1 MSFVQPMIFCTT
13 LLQKPLRQRG
23 TVPKLSDSEVIT
35 MELVGE
41 WCGLYRDTAI
51 QKYRHVDSTAPQC
64 EYPEL
69 KTAIGITSHMVR
81 KMRALTVGVYF
92 NLQAGKEPMQFE
104 GLIAA

>member
-1 MSFVQPMIFCTT
+1 M
-13 LLQKPLRQRG
+13 
-23 TVPKLSDSEVIT
+23 IT

-51 QKYRHVDSTAPQC
+51 QKYRHVDSTAAQR

-81 KMRALTVGVYF
+81 KMLALTVGVYF